1 MGGATMVIKPIQH
14 NYWQRAAVSEASVSE
29 TERGFKFEDQSDM
42 EKRGQL
48 HCEKRR
54 SDGLSNS
61 LG

>member
-1 MGGATMVIKPIQH
+1 MVIKPIQQ
-14 NYWQRAAVSEASVSE
+14 NYSQRAAVSEASVSE
-29 TERGFKFEDQSDM
+29 TESGFKFEDQLSDM

>member
-1 MGGATMVIKPIQH
+1 MVIKPIQH
-14 NYWQRAAVSEASVSE
+14 NLLTTCGGERSLASVGE